1 MQNILEI
8 RGMCKKYADFSLENI
23 SFAVPKG
30 TIVGMAG
37 ENGSGKSTIIKCA
50 LNIDFMDSG
59 EVEILGKNSFSLKNK
74 DREQIGVI
82 FEQTNF
88 PVTMTPRKIGKM
100 LSKIYRQW
108 DGTAYEMY
116 LEKMKLPAD
125 KKLMEFSRGM
135 CQKHAII
142 SALSH
147 RTKLLVLDEAT
158 SGLDPVIRDE
168 IYDLFLDFVQD
179 EDHGILVTSHITKDL
194 ERVADY
200 IICIHEG
207 EVLLNTQKDKLL
219 KNYGILKCGRS
230 AFEALA
236 EEDIMLYYER
246 DYEWDVLVENREM
259 AMRKYPQLIVD
270 TVSIDELL
278 LMYARGHKN
287 ARVIDKR

>member
-8 RGMCKKYADFSLENI
+8 RGMCKKYADFSLKNI

-30 TIVGMAG
+30 AIVGMAG
-37 ENGSGKSTIIKCA
+37 ENGSGKSTIINCA
-50 LNIDFMDSG
+50 LHIDFMDSG

-88 PVTMTPRKIGKM
+88 PVTMTPKKIGKM

-108 DGTAYEMY
+108 DGRAYEMY
-116 LEKMKLPAD
+116 LEKMKLPAN

-147 RTKLLVLDEAT
+147 GPKLLVLDEAT

-207 EVLLNTQKDKLL
+207 EVILNSQKDQLL
-219 KNYGILKCGRS
+219 QDYGILRCGKS
-230 AFEALA
+230 SFEALA
-236 EEDIMLYYER
+236 AEDIMLCYER
-246 DYEWDVLVENREM
+246 DYEWDVLVENRER
-259 AMRKYPQLIVD
+259 AARKYPQLVVD
-270 TVSIDELL
+270 PISIDELL
-278 LMYARGHKN
+278 LMYAKGKKN
-287 ARVIDKR
+287 EGVIGKR

>member
-1 MQNILEI
+1 MQNILEV
-8 RGMCKKYADFSLENI
+8 RGMCKKYADFNLKNI
-23 SFAVPKG
+23 SFAVPRG
-30 TIVGMAG
+30 TIVGMTG

-59 EVEILGKNSFSLKNK
+59 EVEILGRSSLSLKNK
-74 DREQIGVI
+74 DREKIGVI

-108 DGTAYEMY
+108 DGRAYEMY

-147 RTKLLVLDEAT
+147 SPELLVLDEAT

-179 EDHGILVTSHITKDL
+179 EDHGILITSHITKDL

-200 IICIHEG
+200 IVCIHEG
-207 EVLLNTQKDKLL
+207 EVILNRQKDQLL
-219 KNYGILKCGRS
+219 RDYGILRCGRA
-230 AFEALA
+230 AFETLA
-236 EEDIMLYYER
+236 AEDIMLCYER
-246 DYEWDVLVENREM
+246 DYEWDVLVENREKIV
-259 AMRKYPQLIVD
+259 RKYPQLIVD
-270 TVSIDELL
+270 PVSIDELL
-278 LMYARGHKN
+278 LMYARGTGN
-287 ARVIDKR
+287 ERVTVKR